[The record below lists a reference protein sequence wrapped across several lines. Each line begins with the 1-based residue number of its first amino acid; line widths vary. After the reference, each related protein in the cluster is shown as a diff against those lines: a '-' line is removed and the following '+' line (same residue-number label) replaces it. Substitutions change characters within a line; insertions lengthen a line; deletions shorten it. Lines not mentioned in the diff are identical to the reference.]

1 MLELEEVRELLEG
14 RRDPPVEK
22 DDIEVAIQALLAH
35 QIIYPD
41 TSLLRRDIYDL
52 IRRHSIFFERY
63 FNAMGV
69 RLTIEAST
77 GMIALV
83 RGRNRYGWQ
92 FMRLR
97 KDETLTMLAL
107 RLALDEGFRAGLMD
121 DMGRVE
127 TNTDEI
133 FDRIR
138 TLAKAEPPS
147 QQRLEEILKWLRK
160 RGGILLHEP
169 DRFERVT
176 PLTILPGMRI
186 LVDDEFALALNKW
199 IALGAPQEFFAWHNE
214 QRNNSERQTD
224 AAESKVAST
233 TTEAP
238 DARTRPPLL
247 S

>member
-14 RRDPPVEK
+14 RRDAPVEK
-22 DDIEVAIQALLAH
+22 DDIEIAIQALLAH

-41 TSLLRRDIYDL
+41 TSLLRRDVYDL
-52 IRRHSIFFERY
+52 IRQHSIFFARY

-69 RLTIEAST
+69 GLTIEAST

-92 FMRLR
+92 LARLK

-107 RLALDEGFRAGLMD
+107 RLCLDEGLRAGLMD

-138 TLAKAEPPS
+138 TLGKVEPPPE
-147 QQRLEEILKWLRK
+147 QRLEEILKWLRK
-160 RGGILLHEP
+160 RGGVLLHEP

-186 LVDDEFALALNKW
+186 LVDDEFALTVNKW
-199 IALGAPQEFFAWHNE
+199 ITLGAPEEFFGWHSA
-214 QRNNSERQTD
+214 QRLNSTREAENAD
-224 AAESKVAST
+224 AD
-233 TTEAP
+233 AP
-238 DARTRPPLL
+238 SAATVEGP
-247 S
+247 